1 MRKNRLLVNW
11 ACIKICYSLADHM
24 QKFVTRWLSMREN
37 NFGAPSGFQRFS
49 SLPLCHQYLCL
60 LFPSLL
66 DVLCP
71 LSHIFVLSLMSF
83 GLCLPFYVPCLMYL
97 FLGYRPLSPVLRLC
111 SLYTVLYPLSHGSAP
126 GLPSSVPCLTWSAPC
141 LPSSFLRP
149 LTPINCPICS
159 WHFWWLATSWYCTY
173 LYVWLVGSG

>member
-1 MRKNRLLVNW
+1 MHKNLLLISW
-11 ACIKICYSLADHM
+11 PYAKICYSLAEHARESFRRT
-24 QKFVTRWLSMREN
+24 KCTSTFFLS
-37 NFGAPSGFQRFS
+37 S
-49 SLPLCHQYLCL
+49 SLSPIPLS
-60 LFPSLL
+60 PSP
-66 DVLCP
+66 VLVRRTLSP
-71 LSHIFVLSLMSF
+71 LSHLRTFSHVF
-83 GLCLPFYVPCLMYL
+83 KLCLPIYVPCLMYL